1 MLISCRR
8 ECPHWPQSKTG
19 AFSLSEDLLS
29 RAERTGEDPAVSGI
43 CGESGGSLK
52 TLPDFPKTNFQEAP
66 IAVID
71 GDPDTPKKPTIGDFL
86 LPYLDVVEQVETP
99 GTDLGSIRS
108 DEKCGQWA
116 LYGECQNGHRFAV
129 RLFCG
134 KPWHAGCREIM
145 HRRKIASLLPKVQ
158 QLLPAGHL
166 VIRPPNE
173 IQVWFQD
180 RRGRR
185 LFIKTVIK
193 ALKSLG
199 YRRGLVFIH
208 YFGDDPTRFAFHLD
222 VLVDG
227 GFLEPEVL
235 DERKAKLRRLIYP
248 ASVVKRWGDTLAV
261 NYSYKPTWGQVYGAL
276 KYCTRP
282 TFTQLEGNE
291 QIADGI
297 RRERTFRQWGRWDEE
312 PKWQLDDSD
321 RKLQSLVSLEK
332 GECPVCGKPIIW
344 NKNPIPFALVISQRG
359 VEITTGY
366 YALPPTRPPPVR
378 RGGVEV
384 RLNGLLKRKHAAFLA
399 SKEYLEQLT
408 QGGD

>member
-1 MLISCRR
+1 MKASPGNP
-8 ECPHWPQSKTG
+8 E
-19 AFSLSEDLLS
+19 
-29 RAERTGEDPAVSGI
+29 
-43 CGESGGSLK
+43 
-52 TLPDFPKTNFQEAP
+52 TNFVAAP
-66 IAVID
+66 VAVID
-71 GDPDTPKKPTIGDFL
+71 GDPDTSKKPTIGDFL
-86 LPYLDVVEQVETP
+86 HPYLDVVEQVATP
-99 GTDLGSIRS
+99 GTDLGSIGFA
-108 DEKCGQWA
+108 EKCGQWA

-129 RLFCG
+129 QIFCG

-145 HRRKIASLLPKVQ
+145 HRRKIAKLLPKVQ

-173 IQVWFQD
+173 LQVFYLD

-185 LFIKTVIK
+185 IFIKRVIK

-199 YRRGLVFIH
+199 YRRGIIFIH

-235 DERKAKLRRLIYP
+235 DERKANLRRLIYP

-291 QIADGI
+291 RAADSIRGERTI
-297 RRERTFRQWGRWDEE
+297 RRWGRWDEE
-312 PKWQLDDSD
+312 PKWQLADSD

-332 GECPVCGKPIIW
+332 GECPVCGEPIIW
-344 NKNPIPFALVISQRG
+344 NKNRIPTALVRSQGG

-366 YALPPTRPPPVR
+366 WALPPTRPPPAPL
-378 RGGVEV
+378 GGVEE
-384 RLNGLLKRKHAAFLA
+384 RLNGLLKRKHAALLA
-399 SKEYLEQLT
+399 SEEYLEQLT
-408 QGGD
+408 LGSDKCK

>member
-1 MLISCRR
+1 MKASPGNP
-8 ECPHWPQSKTG
+8 E
-19 AFSLSEDLLS
+19 
-29 RAERTGEDPAVSGI
+29 
-43 CGESGGSLK
+43 
-52 TLPDFPKTNFQEAP
+52 TNFVAAP

-71 GDPDTPKKPTIGDFL
+71 GDLFTPKKPAVGDFL
-86 LPYLDVVEQVETP
+86 PPYLDVVDQRSTL
-99 GTDLGSIRS
+99 GTDLGSNGL

-129 RLFCG
+129 QLFCG
-134 KPWHAGCREIM
+134 KPWHEACREIM
-145 HRRKIASLLPKVQ
+145 HRRKIARLLPKVQ
-158 QLLPAGHL
+158 QLLPAGHW

-173 IQVWFQD
+173 LQVWFLS

-185 LFIKTVIK
+185 LLIKRVIK

-235 DERKAKLRRLIYP
+235 EELKAKLRRLIYNP
-248 ASVVKRWGDTLAV
+248 AAIKRWGDTLAV
-261 NYSYKPTWGQVYGAL
+261 NYHYKPTWGQVYSAL
-276 KYCTRP
+276 EYCTRP

-291 QIADGI
+291 RAADSIRGERTI
-297 RRERTFRQWGRWDEE
+297 RRWGRWDEE
-312 PKWQLDDSD
+312 PKWQLGESEK
-321 RKLQSLVSLEK
+321 KLQSLVSLEK

-344 NKNPIPFALVISQRG
+344 NKNPIPFDLVRSQGG

-366 YALPPTRPPPVR
+366 YSLPPTRSPPAPL
-378 RGGVEV
+378 GGVDQ
-384 RLNGLLKRKHAAFLA
+384 RLNGLLKRKHAAFLERE
-399 SKEYLEQLT
+399 EYLAQLAR
-408 QGGD
+408 GGDQCR